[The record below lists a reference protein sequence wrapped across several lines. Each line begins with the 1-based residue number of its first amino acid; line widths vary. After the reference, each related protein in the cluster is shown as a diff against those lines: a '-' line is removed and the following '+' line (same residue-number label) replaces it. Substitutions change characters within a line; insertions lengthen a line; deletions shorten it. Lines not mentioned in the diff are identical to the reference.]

1 MDRKDFSSESQ
12 KQNDKRQLFELEI
25 LYGVD
30 GIDPETEDFIPEQMA
45 ELIDSIVGIQVC
57 RNYKLLPIKLIE
69 KDKPALLIAM
79 VNPDDLQALDTV
91 TKLLRSKGLAIKKIV
106 ITKEDYDKLLRLYYD
121 QQEKRERQ
129 IKAQQ
134 EKLRLHKEK
143 LADVS
148 GIMEDL
154 EYVNFGEVEDDIGV
168 DLATID
174 DANQAPVISLGNKI
188 LIKAL
193 QDGVSDI
200 HIEPQ
205 EKKLRVRYRKDG
217 VLQEVLVLPKKITPA
232 LVERFKI
239 MADLN
244 ITEKKSAQAGK
255 IRRRFQGRN
264 VDFLVHSLPT
274 LYGEKICLAIVD
286 NSITQL
292 GLDFLIKDRE
302 TLQEVRQISS
312 SPFGLILV
320 TGPTASGKSTTLYSI
335 LAERNNPKINIS
347 LVEDIIEHSLPDIT
361 QISVIPKKGMDYSP
375 MLRSLLKQAPDI
387 IVVGETGNQ
396 ETAKTIMEAT
406 FAGRLVL
413 TTLNSYDTAKAIA
426 RLYSMGL
433 ERFIISEILLGIL
446 SQRLMGK
453 LCKKCRIPYHPSPQE
468 LLRFGL
474 SADSHNSVTFYKAK
488 TLSPE
493 EMQIAQREDKV
504 CRSCYGRGY
513 KGRIAAYELMLI
525 TKRLRK
531 LIIKGANSDMLTEV
545 AVEEGMK
552 TMLAYSLNLVRQGY
566 TSLAEVERVL
576 PDYISSVKSPSQ
588 SLAKEYVSP
597 SFQPK
602 QLRDPWL
609 DD

>member
-1 MDRKDFSSESQ
+1 MNRKDFPSELS
-12 KQNDKRQLFELEI
+12 KQNKQHQLFELKI

-30 GIDPETEDFIPEQMA
+30 AIAPETEDLIPEQMVQ
-45 ELIDSIVGIQVC
+45 LIDSVIGIQVC
-57 RNYKLLPIKLIE
+57 CHHKLLPIKPIG
-69 KDKPALLIAM
+69 KDRPALLIAM
-79 VNPDDLQALDTV
+79 VNPDDIVALETV
-91 TKLLRSKGLAIKKIV
+91 KKLLRTRSLEIQRRV
-106 ITKEDYDKLLRLYYD
+106 ITKEDFDKLLAIYYD
-121 QQEKRERQ
+121 QHETTERQ
-129 IKAQQ
+129 RKAQE
-134 EKLRLHKEK
+134 EKLHNDE

-148 GIMEDL
+148 GIIEDL
-154 EYVNFGEVEDDIGV
+154 KAENFGEAKDHLEA

-174 DANQAPVISLGNKI
+174 HANQAPVIALGNRI

-217 VLQEVLVLPKKITPA
+217 VLHEVLALPKRITTA

-239 MADLN
+239 MADLD

-588 SLAKEYVSP
+588 SLAKEYVSL